1 MREVYETKTT
11 SPRTKVS
18 TTSVAANWAVLHQ
31 ALASRTGSISLE
43 INGELRKMG

>member
-18 TTSVAANWAVLHQ
+18 TTSVAANRAALHQ
-31 ALASRTGSISLE
+31 ALASCTGSISLE
-43 INGELRKMG
+43 INGELRKTG